1 MYVKLIMA
9 YTYYGNVLS
18 TGYSSGYDDLERRVD
33 RLVSGQ
39 FAQEA
44 RYGSNS
50 YQNDY
55 AKAAFYQS
63 LCNTGYSSYS
73 GSSSSGSLSY
83 SGSSSPTNGAWCSNG
98 IF

>member
-1 MYVKLIMA
+1 MLN
-9 YTYYGNVLS
+9 TYVLS
-18 TGYSSGYDDLERRVD
+18 VPNHNSGYNYDEVNRRVD
-33 RLVSGQ
+33 RIVSGQ

-50 YQNDY
+50 YQSNY

-63 LCNTGYSSYS
+63 LCNNGYSGNCGSSSYS
-73 GSSSSGSLSY
+73 SNQSSGS
-83 SGSSSPTNGAWCSNG
+83 WCSNG

>member
-1 MYVKLIMA
+1 MA
-9 YTYYGNVLS
+9 YTYYNNVLP

-39 FAQEA
+39 FAQEI
-44 RYGSNS
+44 RYGNNS

-55 AKAAFYQS
+55 AKSAFYQS
-63 LCNTGYSSYS
+63 LCNNGYSGYTGSS
-73 GSSSSGSLSY
+73 GSSGSSGSLSY